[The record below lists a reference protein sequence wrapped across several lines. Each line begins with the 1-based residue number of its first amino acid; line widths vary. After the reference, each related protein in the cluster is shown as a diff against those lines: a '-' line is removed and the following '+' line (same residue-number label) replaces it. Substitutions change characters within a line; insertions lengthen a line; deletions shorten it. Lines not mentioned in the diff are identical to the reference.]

1 MSENESL
8 LLQTLLGGVI
18 GTVIGWVAGF
28 LLFEWWFNRRD
39 RR

>member
-8 LLQTLLGGVI
+8 LLQTLLGCVI